1 MSVGSNFLCGRPH
14 GSDPV
19 HMRPPEPDP
28 SLRVDVI
35 NGWPLVKSVSN
46 VLFER
51 RALLLA
57 ARTSGR
63 KSLIVPLEVRVRDV
77 CCVGLSTQDTLQVQN
92 PSENWVKVTFEV
104 TKVTVDG
111 KPMNDCFTCPFS
123 LKNKTLIEP
132 KSSEEIKV
140 VEMTFKSLYIVS

>member
-1 MSVGSNFLCGRPH
+1 MSKFHCQV
-14 GSDPV
+14 
-19 HMRPPEPDP
+19 
-28 SLRVDVI
+28 RVILYFIVQI
-35 NGWPLVKSVSN
+35 V
-46 VLFER
+46 
-51 RALLLA
+51 LLLA
-57 ARTSGR
+57 AKTSGR

-123 LKNKTLIEP
+123 LKNKTVIEP
-132 KSSEEIKV
+132 KNSEEIKV
-140 VEMTFKSLYIVS
+140 EIKFKPVYCLLIHRH